1 MFCGLCVAMSKAKCK
16 TMDRELSKEYLLT
29 QRRRKYT
36 KLLGLILL
44 IGILFSIG
52 FQVIKVKV
60 HLKSILNSVADIG
73 SVENTFSIAGVVE
86 PFYQE
91 VITSTLSADI
101 LKIPFAPGDQVG
113 PQDTLFIPNVEGLL
127 NEKKQIDHEISI
139 KQNQI
144 DRSQQ
149 ELMSQQ
155 EVLQSN
161 LEKDAI
167 NTAQLKSKLDKE
179 KYLFSIGG
187 GSQQKVDQA
196 KINFQLACI
205 DRDAKLKEFES
216 FKKLLKLDL
225 ERMKLEFKLKTHE
238 QIKIDNRLKT
248 AYVQPK
254 INGLITSIMVEPGQ
268 YVSSGQ
274 ALAHVADNSRFKVEG
289 SISTRYAN
297 RVRLGQK
304 VLLSVNDSLFKGKLV
319 AISPSV
325 ENGSLNFTVYPDNP
339 SLSVLRAKLQ
349 IELRMIESVNSNVV
363 RIANGDYYYGPG
375 YVDLFVKK
383 DNQLE
388 KRSVKLGG
396 ASFDYVEVISGV
408 KSGETVVISDS
419 FNKEYQSYNSVS
431 CD

>member
-1 MFCGLCVAMSKAKCK
+1 
-16 TMDRELSKEYLLT
+16 MDRELSKEYLVT
-29 QRRRKYT
+29 QKRRKYA
-36 KLLGLILL
+36 KLLGLVLL
-44 IGILFSIG
+44 IGGMFSIG

-60 HLKSILNSVADIG
+60 HLKSVLNSVADIG
-73 SVENTFSIAGVVE
+73 SVENTFSTSGIVE

-91 VITSTLSADI
+91 VITSSLSADI
-101 LKIPFAPGDQVG
+101 LKILFAPGDKVG
-113 PQDTLFIPNVEGLL
+113 PQDTLFIPNVENLL
-127 NEKKQIDHEISI
+127 NEKKKIDHEISL

-149 ELMSQQ
+149 ELISQQ

-238 QIKIDNRLKT
+238 QIKIYNRLKT
-248 AYVQPK
+248 AYVQAK
-254 INGLITSIMVEPGQ
+254 INGVITSIMVEPGQ
-268 YVSSGQ
+268 HVSSGQ
-274 ALAHVADNSRFKVEG
+274 ALAHVADNSRFKIEG
-289 SISTRYAN
+289 SVSTRYAN
-297 RVRLGQK
+297 KVHLGQN

-383 DNQLE
+383 GNQLE

-408 KSGETVVISDS
+408 KPGETVVISDS